1 MSDAAGPEL
10 SPIKRALLEIR
21 ELRARLAQLEA
32 VRSEPIAIVGMS
44 MRLPGGVH
52 DAASFEALLWEG
64 RDAIGSIPAN
74 RWSVDELYDPDIDAP
89 GKMVTRY
96 GGFLDGV
103 DQFDADFFGIAP
115 REAECMD
122 PQQRL
127 LLELAWEA
135 IEDAGCAP
143 TSLAGSRT
151 GIYLGVANSDYG
163 RLQFADREHLHVY
176 SASGSAFSVAAGR
189 LSYFLGVHGP
199 SVALDTACSSS
210 LSAIHLACQALRLGE
225 CDRALAGG
233 VNLIL
238 TPEANIGFSKAGMM
252 APDGR
257 CKTFDAAADGY
268 VRSEGCALVMLRRL
282 SDAMAAGDR
291 VLAVIRGS
299 ALNQDGRSGGLTAPN
314 GPAQEAVLRAA
325 LAAAGVEP
333 GDVGYVETHGTGTP
347 LGDPIEVGALGNV
360 FAKGRDP
367 ADPLAIGSVKTNIG
381 HLEAAAGIA
390 GLIKVVLMLG
400 RREIPPHLHF
410 VKPSPHIDWA
420 GLPITVPTRVTPWGG
435 AGARLIAGV
444 SSFGFS
450 GTNAHVV
457 LEAPPSST
465 APAQQQQGHPLQ
477 LLVLSARDDAALREL
492 AAQYAA
498 RLDGEADV
506 TSICQTASIG
516 RTHFRRRIAAVGRS
530 ALELGTALRDYLA
543 GHAPAT
549 LADTGSAASA
559 KVRIAF
565 LFTGFGAQQ
574 VGMAR
579 DLYGSAPVFREAL
592 DRCATLLEPRL
603 GRSLIELLYGATAND
618 ASLDDPALG
627 HPALFAVEYALAQ
640 LWRSWG
646 VEPDAVL
653 GHSLGEYV
661 AACIAGVMSLEDTLC
676 LVAERG
682 RLSRELPADGGM
694 LAVMADESA
703 IVDAAGALPPEVV
716 VAAVNAPANVVLS
729 GRRTALD
736 VVAERLR
743 ARGLEVKPVRVAQA
757 FHSPLVQPVL
767 AELRQVAAGITY
779 ADPQVDLISNATGA
793 VVKAGHFA
801 GGSYWV
807 EHMRSPVRFAQSLRA
822 LAPLGI
828 THCIE
833 IGPHPVLTAFG
844 TETLAAA
851 DVRWLPS
858 LRRGRDDWSELLE
871 SLQSLYVD
879 GAEIDWA
886 GFGCGSAFRRVAL
899 PTYPFRRRRYWS
911 TGAAASAGAAIAE
924 ATDPAVAMARQAE
937 QAPIDVDARS
947 FPQRWDALARLTDA
961 HAIETLRAS
970 GLFLRGGESHGV
982 DEVLQLAGIGST
994 YRHLVERWLE
1004 RLAAKRLLRSEAGRY
1019 VSEAP
1024 LPAPELAALWA
1035 EVRELLADDGP
1046 MLRYLQRC
1054 GELVMPVLT
1063 GRTSPLET
1071 LFPNGSFELA
1081 EDLYRRSAGMRY
1093 VNAIAAAGIEA
1104 VAMSIPGGRTL
1115 RVLEVGAG
1123 TGGTTAG
1130 LLPRLPAK
1138 RTRYVFTDVSQLF
1151 VDQARESFSDWGF
1164 MEFRLFDLE
1173 KDPAGQGIAASSFDV
1188 IVAANA
1194 VHATR
1199 DLRLSLQRL
1208 RSLLAPGGA
1217 LLLVEST
1224 QHHAWFDMTTGLIEG
1239 WQRFDDDLRGDN
1251 PLLAPAQWRRALAD
1265 AGFERP
1271 GTWPLDDSVAAAIG
1285 QHAILA
1291 RVTGHSLGGEHSVTP
1306 EASGGQLGPGDLRQS
1321 ALEAFR
1327 ANLAAASAAERT
1339 DLLRSFVRDRV
1350 KKVLRLGADQD
1361 PGRSERLMD
1370 LGFDSLMA
1378 VQLRGLL
1385 GKDLGLERPLPA
1397 TLLFDHPT
1405 IDAIVE
1411 FLRGRLSEQP
1421 APASQDAAPEREP
1434 AREARE
1440 AEVAA
1445 MSDEQIEALLQAR
1458 LEGK

>member
-1 MSDAAGPEL
+1 MSDAAGAEL

-32 VRSEPIAIVGMS
+32 ERNEPIAIVGMS

-64 RDAIGSIPAN
+64 RDAIGPIPAS
-74 RWSVDELYDPDIDAP
+74 RWSTDELYDPDVDAP
-89 GKMVTRY
+89 GKMVTRF
-96 GGFLDGV
+96 GGFLEGV
-103 DQFDADFFGIAP
+103 DQFDAEFFGIAP

-151 GIYLGVANSDYG
+151 GVYLGVANSDYG

-176 SASGSAFSVAAGR
+176 SASGSAYSVAAGR
-189 LSYFLGVHGP
+189 LSYFLGLHGP
-199 SVALDTACSSS
+199 SIALDTACSSS
-210 LSAIHLACQALRLGE
+210 LSAIHLACQALRRRE

-268 VRSEGCALVMLRRL
+268 VRSEGCALVVLRRL
-282 SDAMAAGDR
+282 SEAIAAGDR

-333 GDVGYVETHGTGTP
+333 REVGYVETHGTGTP
-347 LGDPIEVGALGNV
+347 LGDPIEVGALGSV
-360 FAKGRDP
+360 FTKDRDP
-367 ADPLAIGSVKTNIG
+367 AQPLAIGSVKTNLG

-400 RREIPPHLHF
+400 RREIPPHLHY

-420 GLPITVPTRVTPWGG
+420 GLPITVPTRVVPWGT

-457 LEAPPSST
+457 LEAPPPSP
-465 APAQQQQGHPLQ
+465 APAQPQQQAHLQQ

-492 AAQYAA
+492 AGRYAA
-498 RLDGEADV
+498 RLEGEADV
-506 TSICQTASIG
+506 TSVCRTAATG
-516 RTHFRRRIAAVGRS
+516 RTHFRRRIAAVGHD
-530 ALELGTALRDYLA
+530 APELSRALRDFVA
-543 GHAPAT
+543 GRAPAT
-549 LADTGSAASA
+549 LAATGGAASA
-559 KVRIAF
+559 KVRVAF

-574 VGMAR
+574 LGMAR
-579 DLYGSAPVFREAL
+579 ELYGSSPVFRDAL

-603 GRSLIELLYGATAND
+603 GRPLTELLYGEAAEE

-627 HPALFAVEYALAQ
+627 HPALFAVEYALAR
-640 LWRSWG
+640 LWMSWG
-646 VEPDAVL
+646 IEPDAVL

-661 AACIAGVMSLEDTLC
+661 AACIAGVMSLEDALR

-694 LAVMADESA
+694 LAVMADEGA
-703 IVDAAGALPPEVV
+703 IIEAAGPLPPDVV
-716 VAAVNAPANVVLS
+716 VAAVNAPTNVVLS

-736 VVAERLR
+736 GVAERLR
-743 ARGLEVKPVRVAQA
+743 ASGIEARPVRVSQA
-757 FHSPLVQPVL
+757 FHSPLVQPAL
-767 AELRQVAAGITY
+767 AGLRQVAAGIAY
-779 ADPQVDLISNATGA
+779 SDPQVDLISNATGG

-801 GGSYWV
+801 GGSCWV
-807 EHMRSPVRFAQSLRA
+807 EHMRSPVQFAQSLRA
-822 LAPLGI
+822 LVPLGI

-879 GAEIDWA
+879 GAEVDWA
-886 GFGCGSAFRRVAL
+886 GFGHGSGYRRVAL
-899 PTYPFRRRRYWS
+899 PTYPFRHRRYWS
-911 TGAAASAGAAIAE
+911 TGAAASVAASAETTDAAI
-924 ATDPAVAMARQAE
+924 AMARQAE
-937 QAPIDVDARS
+937 QAPLDVDVSS
-947 FPQRWDALARLTDA
+947 FPRRWDALARLTEA

-970 GLFLRGGESHGV
+970 GLFLRGGESLDV
-982 DEVLQLAGIGST
+982 DTVLQRAGIGPT

-1004 RLAAKRLLRSEAGRY
+1004 RLATRRLLRADAGRY
-1019 VSEAP
+1019 TSEAP
-1024 LPAPELAALWA
+1024 LPEPGLAALWS
-1035 EVRELLADDGP
+1035 EVRERLTDDGP
-1046 MLRYLQRC
+1046 MLRYLERC
-1054 GELVMPVLT
+1054 GELVIPVLT

-1093 VNAIAAAGIEA
+1093 VNAIAAAGIDA
-1104 VAMSIPGGRTL
+1104 LALAIPAGRTL

-1151 VDQARESFSDWGF
+1151 LDQARESFSDWSF

-1173 KDPAGQGIAASSFDV
+1173 KDPAGQGLDAASFDV

-1208 RSLLAPGGA
+1208 RGLLAPGGA

-1251 PLLAPAQWRRALAD
+1251 PLLAPAQWRAALAD
-1265 AGFERP
+1265 AGFEHP
-1271 GTWPLDDSVAAAIG
+1271 GSWPSEDSVAAAIG

-1291 RVTGHSLGGEHSVTP
+1291 RVPGHSLGGEHSVTP
-1306 EASGGQLGPGDLRQS
+1306 EASGGQLGPGDLQQS

-1339 DLLRSFVRDRV
+1339 DLLRAFVRERV

-1411 FLRGRLSEQP
+1411 FLRGRLGEQP